1 MARLLLVV
9 TGFWLGLLAA
19 SWVMATVNFRTVD
32 HVLGPGA
39 RPEMAGR
46 LAGLSAE
53 ERRAVL
59 RHLVAEINR
68 AMFRAWA
75 VAQIVLGGVALAA
88 AWRMTGLPRIL
99 TGAALLLVLV
109 QLVVLTPAIAS
120 VGRSI
125 DFLPRPLP
133 PEMARR
139 FGALHGAYVGADLVK
154 AILVALAA
162 WNVGHRP

>member
-46 LAGLSAE
+46 LAALSAE
-53 ERRAVL
+53 ERRVVL

-109 QLVVLTPAIAS
+109 LLVVLTP
-120 VGRSI
+120 
-125 DFLPRPLP
+125 
-133 PEMARR
+133 EMAQR